1 MVKVAAKK
9 QKATKKPLNANKK
22 KIIKPKPKKNIT
34 QKSIIATS
42 SSDSDGDDTSP
53 EQIQKLIEPYTK
65 DQLIEFIINAA
76 VANPTLY
83 TRIRDAADSDVSH
96 RKIFVYG
103 LGWDTTKEAL
113 TLAFKP
119 YGEIEDCNVVIDRVT
134 GKAKG
139 FGFVQFRSRKG
150 AMKAL
155 KEPRKK
161 INNRTASCQLAS
173 LGAAATG
180 SGDNSNRKI
189 YVSNVQPDTDPD
201 RLRLFFTKF
210 GEIET
215 GPLGFDSSS
224 GKSRGYALF
233 VYKNQEGFRKA
244 LEEPYKVF
252 EGHQLHCQKAASVG
266 KNKGA
271 GASAPVAVNTQVVQQ
286 PTAQMLA
293 AVAANQ
299 SFGLGLNAM
308 YGGLGG
314 LWWGYSPGATWFGAT
329 ECECL
334 LQEDSGFCF
343 GFGFQVSKWRWWFVE
358 WLSVSYLMKR
368 SSIFTQN

>member
-1 MVKVAAKK
+1 
-9 QKATKKPLNANKK
+9 
-22 KIIKPKPKKNIT
+22 
-34 QKSIIATS
+34 
-42 SSDSDGDDTSP
+42 
-53 EQIQKLIEPYTK
+53 
-65 DQLIEFIINAA
+65 
-76 VANPTLY
+76 
-83 TRIRDAADSDVSH
+83 
-96 RKIFVYG
+96 
-103 LGWDTTKEAL
+103 
-113 TLAFKP
+113 
-119 YGEIEDCNVVIDRVT
+119 
-134 GKAKG
+134 
-139 FGFVQFRSRKG
+139 
-150 AMKAL
+150 MKAL

-173 LGAAATG
+173 LGAATAAG

-244 LEEPYKVF
+244 LEEPHKVF
-252 EGHQLHCQKAASVG
+252 EGHQLHCQKAASVE

-271 GASAPVAVNTQVVQQ
+271 GVSAPVAVNTQVVQQ

-293 AVAANQ
+293 AANQ
-299 SFGLGLNAM
+299 SFGFGLNAM
-308 YGGLGG
+308 YGGLGFLAANPLYASGVFGQVGGVQGG
-314 LWWGYSPGATWFGAT
+314 LGGYYAGAPHGLNIGVDSGPLVGEYGGATPPVLPGSG
-329 ECECL
+329 
-334 LQEDSGFCF
+334 LQNVNAYSKKTVGSASGS
-343 GFGFQVSKWRWWFVE
+343 GSRSQSGGGG
-358 WLSVSYLMKR
+358 SVSGYPSRICCIQKCYCISSVFFQLDVAKCEMKC